1 MEGMV
6 MKKEYLMP
14 AVDIISLKVQSIIC
28 QSIDS
33 LAPESEFE
41 SFEEPSI
48 LDWD

>member
-33 LAPESEFE
+33 LAPESDIEG
-41 SFEEPSI
+41 
-48 LDWD
+48 LTDGGAVTW